1 MSLQIIPF
9 HYSLNTCYIIK
20 DKGTVLFDASFIGWV
35 LLILLVVLAI
45 AWFGF
50 LKPEPPPISVE
61 DRAEITLMPLPSH
74 LKMGKGTF
82 VLEDQIGHTFTS
94 LSSAKEAHGGTLL
107 AVVEPVQKLLDSA
120 TKN

>member
-1 MSLQIIPF
+1 MKKVFKI
-9 HYSLNTCYIIK
+9 
-20 DKGTVLFDASFIGWV
+20 IGWV
-35 LLILLVVLAI
+35 LLILLFAGAI

-82 VLEDQIGHTFTS
+82 VLEDQIGHNFTS
-94 LSSAKEAHGGTLL
+94 LSTPRMDRAMARIYHKLSIQTGLAIYKPAHYLSTPLNRVVDAALQESLL
-107 AVVEPVQKLLDSA
+107 AY
-120 TKN
+120 